1 MSESEVPNQRTG
13 SSRDG
18 SRMSV
23 AIVGTGMAGLV
34 TGYLLQN
41 DENKKFDI
49 EVFESQEALSLN
61 AEGETI
67 KSKNGQGTFHISHPM
82 RVFDDGYYKYMTL
95 MYKHLGI
102 ECDPLKFLFSYS
114 FISKA
119 QPSPSTEHAPD
130 QAQEE
135 LAQPKVSFLYSSN
148 NHRLPPLR
156 PGGQSFF
163 SWLSELIYVAFFFGW
178 FILACFWIDARKT
191 KAAGQDDQIE
201 TMEEYFNRV
210 RLPRHFVYRY
220 ILPPFATLS
229 TCNHAEMLSFPAND
243 IVQYVRRT
251 HRAPHYLVR
260 EGTQVVED
268 TLSKGLNVRLGAR
281 VTSVRPA
288 GSSVLVCWES
298 TSSASELAGEKI
310 PPMSSCQRKFDRVI
324 LAVPPNVVGTI
335 FEPLR
340 EETSLLPTRSVESLI
355 HTDASTLPN
364 IFSEPVKA
372 QTTSKEEVELGHF
385 RSTVES
391 TESIHEHPSS
401 YIITTCPIL
410 PIDPSKV
417 MRRSYFTRTLRTPQS
432 RAIVNRIFDKSATSD
447 GQAVDKPAGWR
458 NGDGNV
464 FLVGSWCWDGMV
476 LLEGCVVSAMRAAED
491 FGVKVPWAKS

>member
-1 MSESEVPNQRTG
+1 MLEAEIPNQRAG
-13 SSRDG
+13 SNSDG
-18 SRMSV
+18 SRISV

-34 TGYLLQN
+34 TAYLLRN
-41 DENKKFDI
+41 DENQKFDI
-49 EVFESQEALSLN
+49 EVFESQDALSLN

-67 KSKNGQGTFHISHPM
+67 KSENGRETFHISHPM
-82 RVFDDGYYKYMTL
+82 RVFDDGYYKHMTL

-102 ECDPLKFLFSYS
+102 KCDPLKFLFSYS
-114 FISKA
+114 FIPKA
-119 QPSPSTEHAPD
+119 LPSPETQSD

-156 PGGQSFF
+156 PGGQGFL
-163 SWLSELIYVAFFFGW
+163 SWLWELIYVAFFFGW
-178 FILACFWIDARKT
+178 FSLACFWIDARK
-191 KAAGQDDQIE
+191 DDQLE
-201 TMEEYFNRV
+201 TLEEYFNRV

-229 TCNHAEMLSFPAND
+229 TCNHAEMLSFPAHD

-251 HRAPHYLVR
+251 YRAPHYLVR
-260 EGTQVVED
+260 EGTQIVED
-268 TLSKGLNVRLGAR
+268 TLSKGLNIRLGAR
-281 VTSVRPA
+281 VTSVRPT
-288 GSSVLVCWES
+288 GSSVMVCWES

-310 PPMSSCQRKFDRVI
+310 PPMSSCQRTFDRVI
-324 LAVPPNVVGTI
+324 LAVPPNIVGAI

-364 IFSEPVKA
+364 IYSEPVKA
-372 QTTSKEEVELGHF
+372 QTTSREEVEWGHF

-417 MRRSYFTRTLRTPQS
+417 VRRSYFTRTLRTPQS
-432 RAIVNRIFDKSATSD
+432 RAVVNRIFDKSATPD
-447 GQAVDKPAGWR
+447 GQAADKPAGWR
-458 NGDGNV
+458 NGEGNV

-491 FGVKVPWAKS
+491 FGVKVPWAQS